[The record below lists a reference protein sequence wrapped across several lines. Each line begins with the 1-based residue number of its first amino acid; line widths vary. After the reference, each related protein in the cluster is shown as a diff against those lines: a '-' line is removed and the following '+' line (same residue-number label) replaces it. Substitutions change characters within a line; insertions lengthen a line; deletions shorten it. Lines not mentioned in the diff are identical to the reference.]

1 VPTATR
7 LLTAYPA
14 PMLARIKRTAAT
26 FAIVLVAFSA
36 YRLLAVPLIEPKVE
50 KKRLASVPQQEREDI
65 KQKQQDRL
73 GGYARFFP
81 PGSWELKD
89 PMVLESDTSK
99 LLLKE
104 YTTLPDGRLQI
115 TPCTVIGFPDGDAED
130 PASNRR
136 VIVAQIPQGGV
147 LQFDSPVDLNRG
159 KIGKLVGAVFSG
171 PVTIRSAATRPDGSD
186 SLYVATRDVQL
197 IDNLVTTDK
206 EVDFQYGPST
216 GHGRAMRMQLLAAAG
231 PSGKRGAV
239 DFGGVQSIQ
248 LTYDVTMH
256 IVPGTSG
263 MMPGDNRPTGML
275 PGRAVA
281 GRSPNSPA
289 GRGPQPPLDIRCQG
303 PFEFDMQSYVATFHD
318 AVTVLRPNPAGTGQD
333 DQLRNCDTL
342 IVGFAP
348 RETAAPK
355 SDTSKSQ
362 ASDTT
367 KAPPRTGGVPPL
379 ETRWM
384 KALGNPVTVDAPS
397 NALLARGQRLAYDV
411 QTGRIELQ
419 SDGEALLH
427 WHSDEARARSL
438 MYEPGPGGAW
448 LGLAESKGPG
458 WMNVAVGDDVSRRF
472 EARWTNELKM
482 RPQDDN
488 HVISLIG
495 DASASFTGRGEISA
509 PEIHLWLHETVPPPQ
524 DPATRQSIEA
534 AGRRPRIRPVK
545 MLANGGVHIESPQL
559 GGTIKRLETWFRE
572 SQPGIAHS
580 SQPNSRNAFSQP
592 QSPTDGQPRH
602 YEIRRGDLLQAWFI
616 EGPVAPR
623 GRGASGVN
631 ENLTLDN
638 VVLDGNV
645 WFAETPHAGGD
656 KPLEILGDKLQVDHA
671 TAANTA
677 MLVVG
682 NPAQVSAQGMTL
694 FGPSVQ
700 MDRAANRL
708 WIDGAGK
715 MTIDPNRQPQNSQ
728 AAPHSQ
734 PPQLSDFTTTNAAT
748 TVTWQQSMQFDGR
761 TARFERDV
769 VADQTEPDRTRTIH
783 APTMEATLHD
793 RVDFGAAR
801 LERGQ
806 PSQQPVVE
814 LLTCRGDVL
823 LENRQTQGGGV
834 IAFDRMNVR
843 DLTVNRLTGEL
854 TGQGPGHL
862 TGWHFG
868 TSADL
873 GLQTAGPA
881 SPATNV
887 RPVAARGPAA
897 DSRPSTA
904 NSSARSDQKQIN
916 FIGVQFQQGIT
927 GNVLPQHQQLIFHD
941 QVRTI
946 VGPVPTWDAQLD
958 PDAVGGVPPGGTSIN
973 SDQLTVSQVDLLS
986 SPQRTAESSAQ
997 RAAELD
1003 AEGNVEVEGQQ
1014 LQGDLFM
1021 AQAHHL
1027 TYSQAKD
1034 LLILTGDGL
1043 SPAKLDQR
1051 RTPTSPPYQTAAP
1064 KIEFWR
1070 SQRRVVAPNG
1080 VEYAEGHFNAP
1091 RAPSRS
1097 TGSDRTR

>member
-1 VPTATR
+1 
-7 LLTAYPA
+7 
-14 PMLARIKRTAAT
+14 MLARIKRTAAT

-50 KKRLASVPQQEREDI
+50 KKRLPSVPRQERE
-65 KQKQQDRL
+65 QDRL

-81 PGSWELKD
+81 PGSWELND

-104 YTTLPDGRLQI
+104 YTVLPDGRLQI

-136 VIVAQIPQGGV
+136 VIIAQIPQGGV

-159 KIGKLVGAVFSG
+159 KIGTLVGAVFSG

-186 SLYVATRDVQL
+186 SLYVATHDVQL
-197 IDNLVTTDK
+197 VDNLVTTAS

-216 GHGRAMRMQLLAAAG
+216 GHGRAMRIQLLPAAG
-231 PSGKRGAV
+231 PSGRRGAV
-239 DFGGVQSIQ
+239 NIGGIQS
-248 LTYDVTMH
+248 LELLYDVTMH
-256 IVPGTSG
+256 IVPGSSG
-263 MMPGDNRPTGML
+263 MMPGDNQPGGMF
-275 PGRAVA
+275 PGRASI
-281 GRSPNSPA
+281 GRNPGSPT
-289 GRGPQPPLDIRCQG
+289 RGPQPPLDIRCQG
-303 PFEFDMQSYVATFHD
+303 PFDFDMQSYVATFHD

-333 DQLRNCDTL
+333 DELHNCDTL

-348 RETAAPK
+348 RENSATESAAG
-355 SDTSKSQ
+355 KSQ
-362 ASDTT
+362 TSDAT
-367 KAPPRTGGVPPL
+367 KGPPRTGGVPPL

-411 QTGRIELQ
+411 ATGRIELE
-419 SDGEALLH
+419 SDGEAFLH
-427 WHSDEARARSL
+427 WQSDEARARSL
-438 MYEPGPGGAW
+438 MYQPGPGGAW

-458 WMNVAVGDDVSRRF
+458 WMNVAVGDDISRRF
-472 EARWTNELKM
+472 EARWSKELKM

-524 DPATRQSIEA
+524 DASARQNVDTAS
-534 AGRRPRIRPVK
+534 RQPRIQPVK
-545 MLANGGVHIESPQL
+545 MLANGGVHIESPRL
-559 GGTIKRLETWFRE
+559 GGTIKRLEAWFRE
-572 SQPGIAHS
+572 SQPGAAHA
-580 SQPNSRNAFSQP
+580 SQPGSGNAFSQP
-592 QSPTDGQPRH
+592 QPSTSGQPRH

-623 GRGASGVN
+623 GRSAAPGVN

-645 WFAETPHAGGD
+645 WFAETASAGTE

-671 TAANTA
+671 TATDTA

-682 NPAQVSAQGMTL
+682 RPAQVSAQGMTL

-715 MTIDPNRQPQNSQ
+715 MTIDPNRPPQNPQ
-728 AAPHSQ
+728 AAPTSQ
-734 PPQLSDFTTTNAAT
+734 SQFGDFMTTSATT
-748 TVTWQQSMQFDGR
+748 TVTWQQSMQFDGG

-769 VADQTEPDRTRTIH
+769 VAEQTEPDRTRTIH
-783 APTMEATLHD
+783 TPQMDVTLHD
-793 RVDFGAAR
+793 RIDFGAAR

-806 PSQQPVVE
+806 PNQQPVVE
-814 LLTCRGDVL
+814 LLACRGDVL
-823 LENRQTQGGGV
+823 LENRQTQSGGV
-834 IAFDRMNVR
+834 IAFDRMNLR
-843 DLTVNRLTGEL
+843 DLRVNRLTGEL
-854 TGQGPGHL
+854 TGQGPGRL
-862 TGWHFG
+862 IGWHLG
-868 TSADL
+868 TPADL
-873 GLQTAGPA
+873 GLQGGGPGPSGA
-881 SPATNV
+881 SV
-887 RPVAARGPAA
+887 RPVA
-897 DSRPSTA
+897 RPSAA
-904 NSSARSDQKQIN
+904 NPSPRSDQKQIN
-916 FIGVQFQQGIT
+916 FIGVQFQQGIS
-927 GNVLPQHQQLIFHD
+927 GNVLPHHQQLVFHD

-958 PDAVGGVPPGGTSIN
+958 LEAVSGVPPGGTLIN
-973 SDQLTVSQVDLLS
+973 SDQLTVSEVDFPS
-986 SPQRTAESSAQ
+986 SAQRTAESSAQ
-997 RAAELD
+997 RTAELD

-1014 LQGDLFM
+1014 PQGDLFM

-1034 LLILTGDGL
+1034 LLVLTGDGL
-1043 SPAKLDQR
+1043 SPAILEQR
-1051 RTPTSPPYQTAAP
+1051 PTPTSSPIRTPAP

-1070 SQRRVVAPNG
+1070 SQRRVFTPDG
-1080 VEYAEGHFNAP
+1080 VLYAEGHFNAP
-1091 RAPSRS
+1091 RARS
-1097 TGSDRTR
+1097 TAHPTGFSDPTR

>member
-1 VPTATR
+1 
-7 LLTAYPA
+7 
-14 PMLARIKRTAAT
+14 MFARIKRTAAT
-26 FAIVLVAFSA
+26 FVAILVAFSA

-50 KKRLASVPQQEREDI
+50 KKRLASVPPPERENR
-65 KQKQQDRL
+65 QKQQDRL

-81 PGSWELKD
+81 PGSWELND

-104 YTTLPDGRLQI
+104 YIVLPDGRLQI

-136 VIVAQIPQGGV
+136 VIIAQIPQGGV
-147 LQFDSPVDLNRG
+147 LQFDAPVDLSRG
-159 KIGKLVGAVFSG
+159 KIGKLVGAVFNG

-186 SLYVATRDVQL
+186 SLYVITRDVQL
-197 IDNLVTTDK
+197 VDNLVTTDK
-206 EVDFQYGPST
+206 DVDFQYGPST
-216 GHGRAMRMQLLAAAG
+216 GHGRAMRMQLLPAAG

-239 DFGGVQSIQ
+239 NIGGVQSLE

-256 IVPGTSG
+256 IVPGSSG
-263 MMPGDNRPTGML
+263 MMPGDNRPGGMF

-281 GRSPNSPA
+281 GRNPNSPTS
-289 GRGPQPPLDIRCQG
+289 RQPQPPLDIRCQG
-303 PFEFDMQSYVATFHD
+303 PFEFDMQSYVATYHD
-318 AVTVLRPNPAGTGQD
+318 AVTVLRPNPAGAGQD

-348 RETAAPK
+348 RETTSPK
-355 SDTSKSQ
+355 SAASKSQ
-362 ASDTT
+362 TSDAA
-367 KAPPRTGGVPPL
+367 KVPPRTGGVPPL

-384 KALGNPVTVDAPS
+384 KALGNPVIVDAPS

-411 QTGRIELQ
+411 QTGRIELE
-419 SDGEALLH
+419 SDGEAFLH
-427 WHSDEARARSL
+427 WQSDEARARSL
-438 MYEPGPGGAW
+438 MYQPGPGGAW
-448 LGLAESKGPG
+448 LGLAESRGPG
-458 WMNVAVGDDVSRRF
+458 WMNVAVGDDISRRF
-472 EARWTNELKM
+472 EARWSEELKM

-488 HVISLIG
+488 SVISLIG

-524 DPATRQSIEA
+524 DASGRQTAGPARDGASNVITRQA
-534 AGRRPRIRPVK
+534 RIQPVK
-545 MLANGGVHIESPQL
+545 MFAAGGVHVESPQL
-559 GGTIKRLETWFRE
+559 SGTIKRLEATFLENEAGASR
-572 SQPGIAHS
+572 SPQPGA
-580 SQPNSRNAFSQP
+580 RDAFSQS
-592 QSPTDGQPRH
+592 QSSPSGQPRH
-602 YEIRRGDLLQAWFI
+602 YEIRRGDLLQAWFVN
-616 EGPVAPR
+616 GPVSPR
-623 GRGASGVN
+623 GRGAAPGVS
-631 ENLTLDN
+631 ENMTLDN

-645 WFAETPHAGGD
+645 WFAETAHAGSE

-682 NPAQVSAQGMTL
+682 RPAQVSAQGMNL

-715 MTIDPNRQPQNSQ
+715 MTIDPNRPPQNPQ
-728 AAPHSQ
+728 AAPASQ
-734 PPQLSDFTTTNAAT
+734 QPQPGDFMTTGAAT

-769 VADQTEPDRTRTIH
+769 VAEQTEPDRTRTIH

-793 RVDFGAAR
+793 RVDFGTAR
-801 LERGQ
+801 LDRGQ
-806 PSQQPVVE
+806 PNQRPVVE
-814 LLTCRGDVL
+814 LLACRGDVL
-823 LENRQTQGGGV
+823 LESRQTQSGGV

-854 TGQGPGHL
+854 TGQGPGHVV
-862 TGWHFG
+862 GWHLG
-868 TSADL
+868 TAADL
-873 GLQTAGPA
+873 GLQSGPA
-881 SPATNV
+881 SSSANV
-887 RPVAARGPAA
+887 RPIAARGSTSAA
-897 DSRPSTA
+897 SAA
-904 NSSARSDQKQIN
+904 NSSPRAGQKQIN
-916 FIGVQFQQGIT
+916 FIGVQFQRGIS
-927 GNVLPQHQQLIFHD
+927 GNVLPQHQQLVFHD

-958 PDAVGGVPPGGTSIN
+958 PDAVGGVPPGGTLIN
-973 SDQLTVSQVDLLS
+973 SDELTVSEVELPS
-986 SPQRTAESSAQ
+986 SAQRTAESSAQ
-997 RAAELD
+997 RTAELD

-1014 LQGDLFM
+1014 QQGDLFM

-1034 LLILTGDGL
+1034 LLVLTGDGL

-1051 RTPTSPPYQTAAP
+1051 STPTSPPYQTAAP
-1064 KIEFWR
+1064 KIEYWR
-1070 SQRRVVAPNG
+1070 SQHRVVAPG
-1080 VEYAEGHFNAP
+1080 VQYAEGRFNAP
-1091 RAPSRS
+1091 RPPASGHPAGS
-1097 TGSDRTR
+1097 SDRTR

>member
-1 VPTATR
+1 
-7 LLTAYPA
+7 
-14 PMLARIKRTAAT
+14 MFARIKRTAAT
-26 FAIVLVAFSA
+26 FAVVLVVFSA

-50 KKRLASVPQQEREDI
+50 KKRLASVTPEERESI

-73 GGYARFFP
+73 GGYARYFP
-81 PGSWELKD
+81 PGSWELND

-104 YTTLPDGRLQI
+104 YTVLTDGRLQI

-136 VIVAQIPQGGV
+136 VIIAQIPQGGV

-159 KIGKLVGAVFSG
+159 KIGRLVGAVFSG

-186 SLYVATRDVQL
+186 SLYVATHDVQL
-197 IDNLVTTDK
+197 VDNLVTTDK

-216 GHGRAMRMQLLAAAG
+216 GHGRAMRMQLLPATG
-231 PSGKRGAV
+231 PPGKRGAINI
-239 DFGGVQSIQ
+239 GGVQSLE

-256 IVPGTSG
+256 IVPGSSG
-263 MMPGDNRPTGML
+263 MMPGDNRPSGMF
-275 PGRAVA
+275 PGRAIA
-281 GRSPNSPA
+281 GRNPSSPA
-289 GRGPQPPLDIRCQG
+289 SRQPQPPLDIRCQG
-303 PFEFDMQSYVATFHD
+303 PFDFDMQSYVATFHD

-348 RETAAPK
+348 RETATPK
-355 SDTSKSQ
+355 SADSKSQ
-362 ASDTT
+362 TSDAG
-367 KAPPRTGGVPPL
+367 KSPPRTGGVPPL

-384 KALGNPVTVDAPS
+384 KAFGNPVTVDAPS
-397 NALLARGQRLAYDV
+397 NDLFAKGQRLAYDV
-411 QTGRIELQ
+411 ATGRIELE
-419 SDGEALLH
+419 SDGEAFLR
-427 WHSDEARARSL
+427 WKSDEAHARSL

-458 WMNVAVGDDVSRRF
+458 WTNVAVGDDISRRF
-472 EARWTNELKM
+472 EARWSHELKM

-488 HVISLIG
+488 SVISLIG

-524 DPATRQSIEA
+524 DVSARKNIDT
-534 AGRRPRIRPVK
+534 AGRQARIQPVK
-545 MLANGGVHIESPQL
+545 MLADGGVHIESPQL
-559 GGTIKRLETWFRE
+559 GGTIKRLQAWFRE
-572 SQPGIAHS
+572 SEPGAAQS
-580 SQPNSRNAFSQP
+580 SQPGGSRNAFSQRQP
-592 QSPTDGQPRH
+592 SASGQHRH
-602 YEIRRGDLLQAWFI
+602 YEIRRGNLLQAWFV
-616 EGPVAPR
+616 EGPAAPR
-623 GRGASGVN
+623 GRGATPGVS
-631 ENLTLDN
+631 ENLALDN

-645 WFAETPHAGGD
+645 WFAESASAGSE

-671 TAANTA
+671 TAADTA

-682 NPAQVSAQGMTL
+682 RPAHVSAQGMTL

-715 MTIDPNRQPQNSQ
+715 MTIDPNRPPQNPQ
-728 AAPHSQ
+728 AASAVQ
-734 PPQLSDFTTTNAAT
+734 QQLGDFMTTNAAT

-761 TARFERDV
+761 IARFERDV
-769 VADQTEPDRTRTIH
+769 VAEQTEPDRTRTIH
-783 APTMEATLHD
+783 APTMEVTLHD

-801 LERGQ
+801 LDRGQ
-806 PSQQPVVE
+806 PNQQPVVE
-814 LLTCRGDVL
+814 LLACRGDVL

-854 TGQGPGHL
+854 AGQGPGHL
-862 TGWHFG
+862 TGWHLG
-868 TSADL
+868 TPADL
-873 GLQTAGPA
+873 GLQSGGPA
-881 SPATNV
+881 SGGTNV
-887 RPVAARGPAA
+887 RPVAARGTPA

-904 NSSARSDQKQIN
+904 NSPARSGEKQIN
-916 FIGVQFQQGIT
+916 FIGVQFQHGIS
-927 GNVLPQHQQLIFHD
+927 GNVLPQHQQLVFHD

-958 PDAVGGVPPGGTSIN
+958 PDVVGGVPPGGTSIN
-973 SDQLTVSQVDLLS
+973 SDQLTVSEVEL
-986 SPQRTAESSAQ
+986 PSSAQ
-997 RAAELD
+997 RTAELD

-1014 LQGDLFM
+1014 QQGDLFM

-1034 LLILTGDGL
+1034 LLVLTGDGL

-1080 VEYAEGHFNAP
+1080 VEYAEGRLNAP
-1091 RAPSRS
+1091 RAPTS
-1097 TGSDRTR
+1097 GHPGGAADRTR